1 MALAEL
7 SVRASAREMYV
18 YTLGLQSVL
27 ERRISSHPS
36 WDFIHISVPKDN
48 YLLVKSTTFIQAMK
62 IVKIL
67 SKVFQKYTLD

>member
-1 MALAEL
+1 
-7 SVRASAREMYV
+7 MYA
-18 YTLGLQSVL
+18 YTLGLQSAL

-36 WDFIHISVPKDN
+36 WDFVHISVLKDN

-67 SKVFQKYTLD
+67 SEVFQNYTLD